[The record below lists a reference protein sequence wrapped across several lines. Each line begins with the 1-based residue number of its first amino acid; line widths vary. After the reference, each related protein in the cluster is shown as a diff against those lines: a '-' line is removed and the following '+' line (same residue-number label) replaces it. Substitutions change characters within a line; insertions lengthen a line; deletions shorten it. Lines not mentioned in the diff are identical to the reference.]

1 MAVTSFHN
9 APCVTKEPDL
19 FESVAHHDGAAKV
32 RACKA
37 VCATCPS
44 DLKAECL
51 TLGFWDG
58 MALDGVFG
66 GLSKAERE
74 AMV

>member
-1 MAVTSFHN
+1 MYTSFAT
-9 APCVTKEPDL
+9 APCVTDAPDL

-32 RACKA
+32 RECKA
-37 VCATCPS
+37 VCSSCPS
-44 DLKAECL
+44 NLKAECL

-58 MALDGVFG
+58 TALDGVFG

-74 AMV
+74 AML